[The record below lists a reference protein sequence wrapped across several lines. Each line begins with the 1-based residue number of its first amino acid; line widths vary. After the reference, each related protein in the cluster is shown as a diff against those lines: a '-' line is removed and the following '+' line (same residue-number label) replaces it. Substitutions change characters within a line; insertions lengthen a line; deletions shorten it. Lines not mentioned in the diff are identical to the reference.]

1 MIRPITMIC
10 WILALSAGLY
20 LYRAKH
26 EVELMD
32 KHIDQIAKDTNNLRV
47 ESRRLM
53 DDWIRL
59 GEPEQLRKYSDQYL
73 GLKAVAPTQ
82 FVRLTDLP
90 NRLPTPRADP
100 IDTPVEPEDQT
111 PVAQYDPQAG
121 EANSVNEAAADDLPV
136 PPIPPTALVQAQTVQ
151 SSTVQS
157 STAQPPAPQPV
168 AVSIPLQA
176 RPVTPRPPAEQQEQE
191 AIRPRPTAEPRLA
204 EEPHAPPAK
213 LIEPKPVPMR
223 LAEPRQAAPIQGS
236 SVQAAAQ
243 VTPPL
248 RSAPLPVTSGR
259 VQAQELPPLQA
270 QGGGQWGNPPPRP
283 VESHIADPGGYD
295 RQQAARPAQ
304 VRSFGPPPGQGSL
317 LGMQRGGVP
326 APLPAPTPVSASWTN
341 SIGH

>member
-1 MIRPITMIC
+1 MIC

-59 GEPEQLRKYSDQYL
+59 GEPEQLRKYSDEYL

-82 FVRLTDLP
+82 FVRLADLP

-100 IDTPVEPEDQT
+100 IDTPGEPEDQT
-111 PVAQYDPQAG
+111 PVAQSDPQAG

-136 PPIPPTALVQAQTVQ
+136 PPIPPTAQLQTPTAQSSTAQ

-157 STAQPPAPQPV
+157 STTQPPALQPV

-213 LIEPKPVPMR
+213 PIEPKPVPMR
-223 LAEPRQAAPIQGS
+223 LAEPRQAAPTQGS

-243 VTPPL
+243 VAPSPLGGCRPRNCRRSRLKVGVSGEIRRPGRLSPTSPTPARTTVNKLPGRRRFGPSARRRGRDRCSGCNAAECRRRCRLPL
-248 RSAPLPVTSGR
+248 RLTRPGRTPLVTEVIR
-259 VQAQELPPLQA
+259 
-270 QGGGQWGNPPPRP
+270 
-283 VESHIADPGGYD
+283 
-295 RQQAARPAQ
+295 
-304 VRSFGPPPGQGSL
+304 
-317 LGMQRGGVP
+317 
-326 APLPAPTPVSASWTN
+326 
-341 SIGH
+341 

>member
-32 KHIDQIAKDTNNLRV
+32 KHIDQVAKDTNNLRV

-59 GEPEQLRKYSDQYL
+59 GEPEQLRRYSDQYL

-82 FVRLTDLP
+82 FVRLSDLP

-100 IDTPVEPEDQT
+100 VDEPVESEVQV
-111 PVAQYDPQAG
+111 PVAQTEPRAG
-121 EANSVNEAAADDLPV
+121 DANSMNEAAADDLPV
-136 PPIPPTALVQAQTVQ
+136 PPIPPSAQVQ
-151 SSTVQS
+151 SATD
-157 STAQPPAPQPV
+157 QPPASQPAAV
-168 AVSIPLQA
+168 AIPLQA
-176 RPVTPRPPAEQQEQE
+176 RPVTPRPSVEQQEQE

-204 EEPHAPPAK
+204 EEPHAPPVK
-213 LIEPKPVPMR
+213 PIEPKPAPMR
-223 LAEPRQAAPIQGS
+223 LAEPRQTAPTQATSI
-236 SVQAAAQ
+236 QAAAQ
-243 VTPPL
+243 VPAPP
-248 RSAPLPVTSGR
+248 RSAPLPATSGR
-259 VQAQELPPLQA
+259 TQAQELPPLQAQGSA

-283 VESHIADPGGYD
+283 VEPHIADAGVYD
-295 RQQAARPAQ
+295 RQQAARAAQ

-317 LGMQRGGVP
+317 LGMQRGGVA

-341 SIGH
+341 SVGH